1 MVAACLNSPLLG
13 AVLWGPELV
22 MLYNDAYIASL
33 ADRHPD
39 ALGRPVAKV
48 WGETWHQVATPF
60 MKTIETGQGF
70 EQKRVELS
78 MVRRGEAEM
87 TWWDITATPIR
98 GEDGSVVGLLNQ
110 GVEITEQ
117 IHAERSMLQAEE
129 DLRTLNATLESR
141 IIERTDALVLHE
153 NIIQSH
159 RSPVCAFDLE
169 YRLIAFNKAHS
180 DEFFRIFGH
189 RVKLGEVFPD
199 LFPPEQ
205 AKVIRGF
212 IARALAGESYT
223 VCEEFGDPQLAK
235 PVWEVAYYPLRDTEG
250 RITGAF
256 HHANDISE
264 RLRVQF
270 ELQVS
275 QEALRQSQKM
285 ESVGQLTGGL
295 AHDFNNLLA
304 GITGSL
310 ELIKRRSSV
319 GQYGDIERYVGVG
332 LGAAQRAASLTHR
345 LLAFSRRQT
354 LEPKVLTTNRLIG
367 DMEDL
372 IRRTIGPQIEL
383 DVVRGVAVWNVQADA
398 SQLENA
404 LLNLCI
410 NARDAMPEGGKLTI
424 ETANRRIDDR
434 AARDLGIEPGQYVS
448 MCVSDNGVGMT
459 PEVAARAFDPFFTT
473 KPIGLGT
480 GLGLSMIYGFAK
492 QSGGHVRIYSEVGQG
507 TMVCVY
513 LPRYVGSDVEAEVSQ
528 PTTPSDA
535 SGRGKVVLVVDDEA
549 SVRMF
554 VREILIELG
563 YDVLEAENGID
574 ALKVLQGPDTIDLLV
589 TDVGLPGGMNGRQIA
604 DAARSIRPVLPILF
618 ITGYA
623 ENAVLSHGH
632 LDPGMH
638 VVTKPFEFN
647 AFVSR
652 VERLLEMPPSREVA
666 GPRA

>member
-1 MVAACLNSPLLG
+1 
-13 AVLWGPELV
+13 
-22 MLYNDAYIASL
+22 
-33 ADRHPD
+33 
-39 ALGRPVAKV
+39 
-48 WGETWHQVATPF
+48 
-60 MKTIETGQGF
+60 
-70 EQKRVELS
+70 
-78 MVRRGEAEM
+78 
-87 TWWDITATPIR
+87 
-98 GEDGSVVGLLNQ
+98 
-110 GVEITEQ
+110 
-117 IHAERSMLQAEE
+117 
-129 DLRTLNATLESR
+129 
-141 IIERTDALVLHE
+141 
-153 NIIQSH
+153 
-159 RSPVCAFDLE
+159 
-169 YRLIAFNKAHS
+169 
-180 DEFFRIFGH
+180 
-189 RVKLGEVFPD
+189 
-199 LFPPEQ
+199 
-205 AKVIRGF
+205 
-212 IARALAGESYT
+212 
-223 VCEEFGDPQLAK
+223 
-235 PVWEVAYYPLRDTEG
+235 
-250 RITGAF
+250 
-256 HHANDISE
+256 
-264 RLRVQF
+264 
-270 ELQVS
+270 
-275 QEALRQSQKM
+275 M

-310 ELIKRRSSV
+310 ELIKRRSAV
-319 GQYGDIERYVGVG
+319 GQYDEIERYVGVG

-354 LEPKVLTTNRLIG
+354 LEPKVLTTNRLIC

-372 IRRTIGPQIEL
+372 IRRTIGLQIEL

-410 NARDAMPEGGKLTI
+410 NARDAMPDGGKLTI
-424 ETANRRIDDR
+424 ETANRRLDDR

-459 PEVAARAFDPFFTT
+459 PDVAARAFDPFFTT

-513 LPRYVGSDVEAEVSQ
+513 LPRYVGSDVEAEIPQ
-528 PTTPSDA
+528 PTTPSDLN
-535 SGRGKVVLVVDDEA
+535 GRGQVVLVVDDEV

-563 YDVLEAENGID
+563 YAVLEAENGID
-574 ALKVLQGPDTIDLLV
+574 ALKVLQGQHTIDLLV
-589 TDVGLPGGMNGRQIA
+589 TDVGLPGGMNGRQVA

-647 AFVSR
+647 AFASR
-652 VERLLEMPPSREVA
+652 VERLLEAPPSGKAYE
-666 GPRA
+666 PRA